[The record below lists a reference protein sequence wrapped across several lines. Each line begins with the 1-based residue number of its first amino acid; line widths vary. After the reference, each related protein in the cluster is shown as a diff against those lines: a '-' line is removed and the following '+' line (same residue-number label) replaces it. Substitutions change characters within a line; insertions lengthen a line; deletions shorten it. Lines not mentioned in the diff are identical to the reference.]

1 MHLKTCV
8 SASEDRAKIV
18 ISHIYH
24 FRDSQVIPVI
34 PQRVILILLSKK
46 FFEENITIIILVK
59 MDLIKIKLNKSD
71 SEHNC

>member
-1 MHLKTCV
+1 MYLKTCV
-8 SASEDRAKIV
+8 SASENRAKIV

-24 FRDSQVIPVI
+24 FSDSQVI

-46 FFEENITIIILVK
+46 FFEENIKIIILVK
-59 MDLIKIKLNKSD
+59 MDFIKIKLNKSD